1 MANRPR
7 PVPASAL
14 AETESA
20 PAWSAVPAASP
31 RRPEKPAAVHA
42 AIEPPGPLPREVTQ
56 ALIGDA
62 LRREQGRLRT
72 VAVVGVALVFL
83 ALLAVTMRV
92 RDWSLVG
99 ALCLA
104 GVTCSGLRIWNLV
117 DPESR
122 RLPYAAH
129 AASLIFFALLGRIFG
144 SLPFLALPV
153 ALDTSLH
160 AGSPLRG
167 FRRFAILSSCALLLG
182 MVGLEWLGLVDASS
196 LFQGGSMMLMPNV
209 VELTPGAT
217 GGVLLIL
224 SLMTVAVPALTF
236 SQRAA
241 LLSEHERQ
249 LKLTEWQ
256 LAQTL
261 PHEAL
266 LQTSRESRRRLG

>member
-1 MANRPR
+1 
-7 PVPASAL
+7 
-14 AETESA
+14 
-20 PAWSAVPAASP
+20 
-31 RRPEKPAAVHA
+31 
-42 AIEPPGPLPREVTQ
+42 
-56 ALIGDA
+56 
-62 LRREQGRLRT
+62 
-72 VAVVGVALVFL
+72 
-83 ALLAVTMRV
+83 MRV
-92 RDWSLVG
+92 RDWTLVG
-99 ALCLA
+99 MLCLA

-117 DPESR
+117 APESR
-122 RLPYAAH
+122 RLPYGVH
-129 AASLIFFALLGRIFG
+129 AASLIFFALLARVFG

-160 AGSPLRG
+160 AGSPHRG
-167 FRRFAILSSCALLLG
+167 FRRFAVLGSCAMLLG
-182 MVGLEWLGLVDASS
+182 VVGLEWLGLIEPSA
-196 LFQGGSMMLMPNV
+196 LFQGGSMMLLPNV

-224 SLMTVAVPALTF
+224 SLMTVVVPALSF
-236 SQRAA
+236 GQRTS